1 MDMKEVN
8 PNVFIESDKPEEIS
22 LGILAGK
29 FKEKSK
35 IIKDVIKR
43 ITEIEKNKEKVINY
57 MENISFLAGL
67 FDVDIKLEGMPIE
80 IDIRKTFLYK
90 AGKQEGLEGG
100 EQKEL
105 KEGLLKGLTDAVL
118 MDVQV
123 KLGKQQANQVKN
135 LLGKID
141 DII

>member
-1 MDMKEVN
+1 
-8 PNVFIESDKPEEIS
+8 
-22 LGILAGK
+22 
-29 FKEKSK
+29 
-35 IIKDVIKR
+35 
-43 ITEIEKNKEKVINY
+43 

-118 MDVQV
+118 MDIQV
-123 KLGKQQANQVKN
+123 KLGRQQANQVKN

>member
-1 MDMKEVN
+1 MDIKEVN